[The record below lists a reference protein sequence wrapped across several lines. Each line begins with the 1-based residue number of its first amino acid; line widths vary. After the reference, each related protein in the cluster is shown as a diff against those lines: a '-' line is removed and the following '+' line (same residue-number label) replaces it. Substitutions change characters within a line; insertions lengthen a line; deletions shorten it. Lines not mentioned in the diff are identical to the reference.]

1 MFSLTNNLN
10 SAICN
15 EEISV
20 KNYGKAQLYQINSK
34 KMRCSLLR
42 KIIAII
48 CTFQRLIPF
57 YNKIYY

>member
-34 KMRCSLLR
+34 KMRCSHGHSSDNLV
-42 KIIAII
+42 AI
-48 CTFQRLIPF
+48 TKSHDKR
-57 YNKIYY
+57 